1 MKKGLALAL
10 TLLLRLAT
18 VADNLYICIM
28 VQPWHIVFGI
38 AVFLAIV
45 LSVLFKSDDK

>member
-1 MKKGLALAL
+1 MKKVLALAL
-10 TLLLRLAT
+10 TRLHRPAMM
-18 VADNLYICIM
+18 VDNLYICIM